1 MKWDGVSFVNNVHY
15 GEEGVRVWRSYKIGR
30 GKFIPWSKFHVPDQ
44 DEVPT
49 LECSAASENIK
60 ANFVPIKP
68 RRAEVAKTSQKHQDS
83 TDEGTD
89 DSSEES
95 RTSTTKNIFFCSEE
109 GCIKSYQRHSSLQ
122 KHLECHGRHKYV
134 LEYET
139 LYDRAVLGYAS
150 RLEKGPGAVPELRDT
165 ESTPS
170 SSVASVE
177 MGWALKQSRSRN
189 IRFTDEQKF
198 LIVYRYWHW

>member
-1 MKWDGVSFVNNVHY
+1 MLCRPPLSSIKKPVKWDGVSFVNYVQY

-68 RRAEVAKTSQKHQDS
+68 RRAEFAKTSQKHQDS

-95 RTSTTKNIFFCSEE
+95 CDFVLSPINAIRYHRSIANVGDTNMFLNIKLFM
-109 GCIKSYQRHSSLQ
+109 
-122 KHLECHGRHKYV
+122 
-134 LEYET
+134 T
-139 LYDRAVLGYAS
+139 
-150 RLEKGPGAVPELRDT
+150 VPC
-165 ESTPS
+165 
-170 SSVASVE
+170 
-177 MGWALKQSRSRN
+177 
-189 IRFTDEQKF
+189 
-198 LIVYRYWHW
+198 

>member
-1 MKWDGVSFVNNVHY
+1 MEILQNWKRQIYSL
-15 GEEGVRVWRSYKIGR
+15 
-30 GKFIPWSKFHVPDQ
+30 DQ

-60 ANFVPIKP
+60 ANFVPIKL

-122 KHLECHGRHKYV
+122 KHLECHGRQIC
-134 LEYET
+134 
-139 LYDRAVLGYAS
+139 S
-150 RLEKGPGAVPELRDT
+150 
-165 ESTPS
+165 
-170 SSVASVE
+170 
-177 MGWALKQSRSRN
+177 
-189 IRFTDEQKF
+189 
-198 LIVYRYWHW
+198 